1 MSVQLAVKIGKIHL
15 KNPVMTASGTFGCG
29 EEYAEFFDLN
39 RLGGIITKTITLNG
53 GAGNPPPR
61 IVETPSGILN
71 SIGLQ
76 NDGVEAFVR
85 EKSLFLRK
93 LKTSVIVSIAGH
105 SAHDYGELARRL
117 DGLNFISGLE
127 INVSC
132 PNVQGGLEF
141 SAKPASLF
149 KVVSEVRNNTEKTLI
164 AKLSP
169 NAGDIT
175 EVAKAAEDAGADA
188 VSLVNTFKGMAVD
201 IEKQL
206 EARRLKI
213 EGRALSPSSQLPTP
227 RHYFLG
233 GLSGPA
239 IKPIALRMVWEVFNK
254 VKIPVIGIGGIISY
268 KDALEFII
276 AGAGAVQIGT
286 ANFLNPN
293 SPVEIITGIEEY
305 ARRNNIKDIKELIG
319 CLKI

>member
-1 MSVQLAVKIGKIHL
+1 MAVGLTVKIGNIRL

-39 RLGGIITKTITLNG
+39 RIGGIITKTITLKG

-76 NDGVEAFVR
+76 NDGLEVFVR
-85 EKSLFLRK
+85 EKSPFLRK

-117 DGLNFISGLE
+117 NEVNFIAGIE

-141 SAKPASLF
+141 STKPASLF

-175 EVAKAAEDAGADA
+175 EIAKAAEEAGADA

-201 IEKQL
+201 IEK
-206 EARRLKI
+206 K
-213 EGRALSPSSQLPTP
+213 SPLLGNV
-227 RHYFLG
+227 FG

-276 AGAGAVQIGT
+276 AGASAVQVGT
-286 ANFLNPN
+286 ANFVNPKAAI
-293 SPVEIITGIEEY
+293 EIIDGIERY
-305 ARRNNIKDIKELIG
+305 MGRKNIKGIKELIG
-319 CLKI
+319 CLKV